1 MLSTLS
7 YTYCFY
13 KDYILLVEDNFCR
26 YSFTRWKKSTLNA
39 RSRIFQYDRKEPA
52 YLKRLLQECVG
63 KRSILTAKQRII
75 QVKGML

>member
-1 MLSTLS
+1 MLSALS

-13 KDYILLVEDNFCR
+13 KDYMLLVEDNFCR
-26 YSFTRWKKSTLNA
+26 YSFTRWRKSTLNA
-39 RSRIFQYDRKEPA
+39 RTRIFQYDRKESI

-63 KRSILTAKQRII
+63 KRSILIAKQMII